1 MAGQRFRL
9 KPLPPMSLALNRARY
24 LVILIL
30 VGGGAWLYGERMM
43 YVALAVLLALPVI
56 SYLLAAVGIM
66 NLRINQDLPTSIL
79 KEEYGQ
85 VVIEIENP
93 IRIPFGNIK
102 CQFYGDGYAVVMDD
116 SLTTPVGTFKPIK
129 HVIPFQVNFR
139 GEYEMG
145 LKSIQIMDLTGLFK
159 LTRHTRKR
167 VEIVALPRV
176 AEMKNFPL
184 ANNLLTQA
192 QSRFDKRD
200 EDYSTISDIRQYLPT
215 DSIKRVHWKL
225 TAKRNE
231 WLVKN
236 FQSNALHQVELILDS
251 KRLDLD
257 YKELIALEDRMVELS
272 LGLARFCL
280 RRGMP
285 VEYIVGEGHTTN
297 GMTPADFDA
306 IYNTAGQMHFEISPN
321 LSPNSILSQLL
332 NDANGYVNAII
343 LTARLDAPLYERIVN
358 AQNNGHYVAVLY
370 FTPSQPDKDS
380 EKIFRL
386 LTEGNGNVYRV
397 KNDDDSFE

>member
-1 MAGQRFRL
+1 
-9 KPLPPMSLALNRARY
+9 MSLALNRARY

>member
-1 MAGQRFRL
+1 
-9 KPLPPMSLALNRARY
+9 MSLALNRARY

-30 VGGGAWLYGERMM
+30 VSGGAWLYGERMM
-43 YVALAVLLALPVI
+43 YVALGVLVALPII

-102 CQFYGDGYAVVMDD
+102 CQFYWDGFAVVMDD

-167 VEIVALPRV
+167 VEIIALPRV
-176 AEMKNFPL
+176 TEMKNFPL

-251 KRLDLD
+251 KRLNLD
-257 YKELIALEDRMVELS
+257 YKELVALEDRMVELS

-280 RRGMP
+280 KKGMP
-285 VEYIVGEGHTTN
+285 VEYIVGEGHTTM
-297 GMTPADFDA
+297 GMTPGDFTA
-306 IYNTAGQMHFEISPN
+306 IYNAASQMHFEASPN

-332 NDANGYVNAII
+332 NDANGYINAIV
-343 LTARLDAPLYERIVN
+343 LTAHLDAPLYERIVN
-358 AQNNGHYVAVLY
+358 ALNNGHYIAVLY
-370 FTPSQPDKDS
+370 FAPSQPTKDS
-380 EKIFRL
+380 EKIFKL
-386 LTEGNGNVYRV
+386 LTEGNGHVYRV
-397 KNDDDSFE
+397 NENDDSF